1 MIYNEGNL
9 NQNDCTVVY
18 VKTDIYK
25 HHKLIHFNDS
35 VLLRLEVEFFG
46 NPIIVHALYRSPS
59 TCINQFNQ
67 NLQDYLDTQ
76 AMDDHKC
83 NFIVGDINIDILDEN
98 DNKVSDYLTV
108 MAEYGYKSLINAPTR
123 LETCLDHIFMKP
135 CIARDIEFS
144 IPIVTLTDI
153 TDHSTII
160 VQEVIEKTQNQK

>member
-1 MIYNEGNL
+1 MDEFKIFLSQFDFQFDCIVLTETRKIENECIFNLSGYKMLYNKGNL
-9 NQNDCTVVY
+9 NQNDDTVVY
-18 VKTDIYK
+18 IKTDIYK
-25 HHKLIHFNDS
+25 HHELIHFNDS

-123 LETCLDHIFMKP
+123 LETYLDHIFMK
-135 CIARDIEFS
+135 
-144 IPIVTLTDI
+144 
-153 TDHSTII
+153 
-160 VQEVIEKTQNQK
+160 